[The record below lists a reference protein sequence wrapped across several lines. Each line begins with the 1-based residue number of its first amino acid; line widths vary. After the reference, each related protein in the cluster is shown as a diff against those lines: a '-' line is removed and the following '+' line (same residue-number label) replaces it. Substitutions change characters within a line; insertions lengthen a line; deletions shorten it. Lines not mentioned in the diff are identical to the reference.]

1 MPSSRQEA
9 SPYWRQRVTER
20 TALSM
25 KEGVGAYVEAFYKG
39 QWCKA
44 EITGVRAGQLRVHHT
59 EKGSTYEE
67 WVPDKDVRTFS

>member
-1 MPSSRQEA
+1 
-9 SPYWRQRVTER
+9 
-20 TALSM
+20 M